1 VVSYETRR
9 TNEKVF
15 PIHTSSILHGVLGG
29 CPFTLAAGF
38 QFMGIIIIKFNNNNN
53 NNNNKINKINIL
65 ICNNI

>member
-1 VVSYETRR
+1 VVSYETWN

-38 QFMGIIIIKFNNNNN
+38 QFMGIIKFIIIIIIIITKLY
-53 NNNNKINKINIL
+53 IIL
-65 ICNNI
+65 

>member
-1 VVSYETRR
+1 VVSYETPN

-38 QFMGIIIIKFNNNNN
+38 HFMGIIIKLIIIIK
-53 NNNNKINKINIL
+53 NK
-65 ICNNI
+65 